1 MLSARSA
8 CDAGAF
14 LVAVLLPVHH
24 IPAIPFQRATGT
36 SDLSS
41 SRVPSNPQRILR
53 DAIRD
58 KKFAAVYYL
67 FGEDDYLK
75 EQAVYQL
82 IEAAVDPTTRD
93 FNLEIRRAGELD
105 AEVLGSL
112 LATPPMM
119 ADYRILVVRDVG
131 TLRKDARVLL
141 DRYIKSPAPDAVVI
155 LVTPAGGKTDR
166 ALSANAVTLEF
177 EPLPGDRV
185 PKWITYHAEHELG
198 VPITPEA
205 AALLQGAVGT
215 DLAQLATELDKLASY
230 TNGGT
235 IDEISVTAVVGVRRS
250 ETLGAFLDA
259 VGKQDAVAAL
269 DLLPGIMAQPKAS
282 AVTIV
287 MALTAQTLAIGWARA
302 RRERGLPPGR
312 LSSELFGLL
321 KEAGSVYT
329 GRPWGEA
336 VDAWARA
343 ATRSDGN
350 RDERTLDVALEAL
363 LAADFAL
370 KESRLSSDEQLLANL
385 VLTLCEVG
393 ASNGDPG
400 ATGRLQPSADKTA
413 TVEHA

>member
-1 MLSARSA
+1 LDFS
-8 CDAGAF
+8 F
-14 LVAVLLPVHH
+14 
-24 IPAIPFQRATGT
+24 
-36 SDLSS
+36 

-58 KKFAAVYYL
+58 QKFAAVYYL

-75 EQAVYQL
+75 EQAVRQL
-82 IEAAVDPTTRD
+82 IEAAVDPATRE
-93 FNLEIRRAGELD
+93 FNLEVRRAAELD

-119 ADYRILVVRDVG
+119 ADYRVLVVRDVG
-131 TLRKDARVLL
+131 ALRKDARLVL

-155 LVTPAGGKTDR
+155 LMTSAGGKTDR
-166 ALSANAVTLEF
+166 SLSANAVVLEF

-185 PKWITYHAEHELG
+185 PKWITYHAEQELN
-198 VPITPEA
+198 VPITPAA

-230 TNGGT
+230 TNGGA
-235 IDEISVTAVVGVRRS
+235 IDEAAVTAVVGVRRS

-259 VGKQDAVAAL
+259 MGNRDAVAAL

-287 MALTAQTLAIGWARA
+287 MALTAQTLAVGWARA
-302 RRERGLPPGR
+302 RRERGVAPGR

-336 VDAWARA
+336 VDAWTRG
-343 ATRSDGN
+343 ATRSDSD
-350 RDERTLDVALEAL
+350 RDGRTLDIALEAL

-370 KESRLSSDEQLLANL
+370 KESRLSSDEQLLTNL
-385 VLTLCEVG
+385 VLTLCGAGGSNEEPG
-393 ASNGDPG
+393 ASS
-400 ATGRLQPSADKTA
+400 RVQRSAAKAPTA
-413 TVEHA
+413 EHA